1 MNGLHGAM
9 QTFDSVSYPKLCNMQ
24 WKKEEKEL
32 KFSLIITKRKVLP
45 LIWNCQLG
53 PSRLYKYTTDGRVYA
68 THAWLS
74 QALRNLLAYLADSKT
89 LSKLLG

>member
-1 MNGLHGAM
+1 MGPCKLLTGYPNL
-9 QTFDSVSYPKLCNMQ
+9 SYAIYNQ
-24 WKKEEKEL
+24 EIGEKEI
-32 KFSLIITKRKVLP
+32 KFSLIITKKKSP
-45 LIWNCQLG
+45 TDMEFCQLG

>member
-1 MNGLHGAM
+1 ME
-9 QTFDSVSYPKLCNMQ
+9 F
-24 WKKEEKEL
+24 
-32 KFSLIITKRKVLP
+32 
-45 LIWNCQLG
+45 CQLG